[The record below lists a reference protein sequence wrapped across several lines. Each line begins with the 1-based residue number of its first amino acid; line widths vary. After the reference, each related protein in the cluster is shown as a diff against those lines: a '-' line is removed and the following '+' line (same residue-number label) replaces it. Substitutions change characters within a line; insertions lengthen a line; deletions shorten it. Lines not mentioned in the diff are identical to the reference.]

1 MIRSGDTVRS
11 TDGSRGRSPR
21 LTLYLLVLIGGA
33 ATMGVEMCASRLL
46 APYFGNSLPVWGL
59 LIGVLLAYLAS
70 GYFIGGRLA
79 DRYPRAAL
87 LYQLVAWAGFAVGL
101 IPVAAR
107 PILRWSV
114 TGFAGYRASAV
125 ASSLAA
131 VLILFALPVA
141 LLGCVSPFVL
151 RLTVK
156 DTASSGDAAGHVYAL
171 STLGSLIGTFL
182 PVFVLIPTWGT
193 RRTFLA
199 ISLSLLIT
207 AIVGLAQ
214 TARRTALFYLLMLG
228 IVLLFQLGSLGSI
241 KPVEGLLYEV
251 DSPYNYIQ
259 VLRRGDEVVLKLN
272 EGEGIQSTYRPQ
284 QVLTGY
290 VYDYFLLAPLFRGQP
305 SPPAVSSLC
314 LIGLA
319 GGTMATQYTAL
330 YGALPIDGVE
340 LDPAVVEVG
349 RRFFGLDLTNLR
361 IFVEDGRA
369 YMARSL
375 SRYDVVIVDA
385 YRPPYIPFQLTT
397 AEFFQAVR
405 DHLGDDGVVAVN
417 VARTEG
423 DFALVDAVGAT
434 LKAVYPS
441 VYIMDTQSDLNSM
454 VIATRQPTRL
464 RAITDR
470 LANVADTTLAE
481 VAARCD
487 GRIREYVP
495 GRGQVLTDDRAPVE
509 QIVHAMILRYLMV
522 RPSAEVR
529 P

>member
-1 MIRSGDTVRS
+1 MIRSGDTGR
-11 TDGSRGRSPR
+11 GIGGNRGRSPR
-21 LTLYLLVLIGGA
+21 LTLYLLVFVGGA
-33 ATMGVEMCASRLL
+33 ATMGIEMCASRLL

-70 GYFIGGRLA
+70 GYLVGGRLA
-79 DRYPRAAL
+79 DRYPHAAL
-87 LYQLVAWAGFAVGL
+87 LYQLVAWAAFSVAL

-107 PILRWSV
+107 PILRWAV
-114 TGFAGYRASAV
+114 TGIASYRASAV
-125 ASSLAA
+125 LGSLVA
-131 VLILFALPVA
+131 VLVLFAPPVA
-141 LLGCVSPFVL
+141 LLGCVSPFAL

-207 AIVGLAQ
+207 AIVGLVQ
-214 TARRTALFYLLMLG
+214 TARRTALFYWLMLG
-228 IVLLFQLGSLGSI
+228 VILLLHLGPVGSV
-241 KPVEGLLYEV
+241 KPAEGLLYEKV
-251 DSPYNYIQ
+251 SPYNYVQ
-259 VLRRGDEVVLKLN
+259 VLRKGDELVLKLN

-290 VYDYFLLAPLFRGQP
+290 VYDYFLLAPLFRNQSP
-305 SPPAVSSLC
+305 SPPVSSLC

-319 GGTMATQYTAL
+319 GGTMARQYTAV

-340 LDPAVVEVG
+340 IDPEVVDVG
-349 RRFFGLDLTNLR
+349 RRFFGLNLANLR
-361 IFVEDGRA
+361 IFIEDGRF
-369 YMARSL
+369 YLARSR

-397 AEFFQAVR
+397 AEFFHAVR
-405 DHLGDDGVVAVN
+405 ERLTDDGVVAVN

-423 DFALVDAVGAT
+423 DFALVDAIGAT

-441 VYIMDTQSDLNSM
+441 VYILDTQSDLNSI
-454 VIATRQPTRL
+454 VIATRQPTQL
-464 RAITDR
+464 GAITDR
-470 LANVADTTLAE
+470 IANVADATLGG

-495 GRGQVLTDDRAPVE
+495 GRGQTLTDDRAPVE
-509 QIVHAMILRYLMV
+509 QIVHAMVYRYLTV
-522 RPSAEVR
+522 HSGAEVR